1 MTALR
6 WLMWTGI
13 ALACAG
19 VVLGIMKLILGDDPD
34 TDTSLAKSLPTLAKS
49 MAYVLAGFGLAK
61 LAMAAEGWATRGR
74 KAGFD
79 AAAAEGTIAQALGGT
94 GFLVVWV
101 GWRLAAGVL
110 AILAAV
116 WLMRHPAA
124 LDHLAAPI
132 PAPAVSR

>member
-19 VVLGIMKLILGDDPD
+19 VVAGLVRL
-34 TDTSLAKSLPTLAKS
+34 LAGRGTTLAI
-49 MAYVLAGFGLAK
+49 AVALLLAGFGLAK

-101 GWRLAAGVL
+101 GWRIAAGVL
-110 AILAAV
+110 AIFAAA

-124 LDHLAAPI
+124 LDHLV
-132 PAPAVSR
+132 PAVTVSAGTPIR

>member
-19 VVLGIMKLILGDDPD
+19 VVAGLVRL
-34 TDTSLAKSLPTLAKS
+34 LAGRGTTLAV
-49 MAYVLAGFGLAK
+49 AVALLLAGFGLAK

-101 GWRLAAGVL
+101 GWRIAAGVL
-110 AILAAV
+110 AILAAA
-116 WLMRHPAA
+116 WLMRHPVA
-124 LDHLAAPI
+124 LDHLAAPMS
-132 PAPAVSR
+132 APAVSR